1 MLTRILRG
9 LLIAVLCAALVGF
22 GVCGAFGTLGGV
34 ASLVE
39 DNNDGS
45 LARTMIICG
54 VLGLAVA
61 WVAWLAIAA
70 LWRRRGQSGRNVM

>member
-1 MLTRILRG
+1 MLIKILRG
-9 LLIAVLCAALVGF
+9 LLIAVLCVALVGF
-22 GVCGAFGTLGGV
+22 GVCGAFGMLGGV
-34 ASLVE
+34 ASMFE
-39 DNNDGS
+39 SSKDNS
-45 LARTMIICG
+45 LQNTMIVCG